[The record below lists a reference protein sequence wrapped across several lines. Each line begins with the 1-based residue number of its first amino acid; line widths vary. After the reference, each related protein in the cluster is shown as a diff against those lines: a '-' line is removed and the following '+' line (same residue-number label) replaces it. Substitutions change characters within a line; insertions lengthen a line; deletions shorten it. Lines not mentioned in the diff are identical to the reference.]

1 MKDINLHTED
11 QGSFQLL
18 IDPVYGPD
26 SKYFWPG
33 RYTHASSYVTDPSRS
48 PIYVSGE
55 EFLEE
60 YADEY
65 SGVLDYCE
73 LTEYPERS
81 YSETLYEKFD
91 SLYNHVESWDSTT
104 LFVSAVYRGLFHEM
118 FPYQSQLCE
127 VKNYEF
133 ISETDLKKGLHDE
146 AIFAAFGKRVKE
158 SDKVKRNLSFSACYH
173 LMGLIL
179 YPYTDRSLIL
189 ELIAVLKRTNI
200 VATHQKQLT
209 KGLLAELNFT
219 QALTFLVDPRSEMRK
234 DLYRE
239 RLLWGLSL
247 LQIESDAAQKAVNDT
262 LLSLSNGPII
272 SLIQAHSSTSEESR

>member
-33 RYTHASSYVTDPSRS
+33 RYTHARSYITDPTR
-48 PIYVSGE
+48 PPVYVSGQ

-60 YADEY
+60 YAEEF
-65 SGVLDYCE
+65 SGVLDYRE
-73 LTEYPERS
+73 STFYPERS
-81 YSETLYEKFD
+81 YCETLYEKFD
-91 SLYNHVESWDSTT
+91 SLYNDVESWDSTT
-104 LFVSAVYRGLFHEM
+104 LFASAVYRGLFHEM
-118 FPYQSQLCE
+118 FPYQSELLD
-127 VKNYEF
+127 YEL
-133 ISETDLKKGLHDE
+133 ISETDLKKGVDDE
-146 AIFAAFGKRVKE
+146 AIFAAFGRRVKE
-158 SDKVKRNLSFSACYH
+158 SDKVKRNLSSVTCLR

-189 ELIAVLKRTNI
+189 ELMAVLKRTNI

-209 KGLLAELNFT
+209 KRLLAELDFT
-219 QALTFLVDPRSEMRK
+219 HSLISLADPRSEMRK

-247 LQIESDAAQKAVNDT
+247 LQIESDAAQKAVDDT
-262 LLSLSNGPII
+262 LLSLSYGPII
-272 SLIQAHSSTSEESR
+272 SLIETHNSTSIL